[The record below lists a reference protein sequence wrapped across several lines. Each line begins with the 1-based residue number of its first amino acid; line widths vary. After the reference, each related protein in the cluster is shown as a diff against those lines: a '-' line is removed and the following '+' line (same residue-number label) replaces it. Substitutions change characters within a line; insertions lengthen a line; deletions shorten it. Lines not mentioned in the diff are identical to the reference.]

1 MRKKFLWVLLAC
13 VMAFSLAAFT
23 ACEADMTDEDTVRA
37 TGVTLNE
44 TSISLAVGEQFQLTA
59 TPTPA
64 DTTEDIR
71 WSVVTT
77 QTSGT
82 NIATVSPDG
91 LVTAVSAGTA
101 TIQVQVGTAKATCEV
116 TVTDNGGGTTDP
128 SVTIEL
134 SQTSATLQVDR
145 TVDLT
150 ATVTGAEA
158 SAVAWSVT
166 EGTSYVSLSAAS
178 GATVTVTAV
187 AAGNAVVTAAV
198 GGVSATCEITVEA
211 PDPTSVTIAETAQ
224 VDIAGTVS
232 LTAELA
238 PAGATGTVVWSTEDD
253 TVATVSQQGVVTG
266 VSEGK
271 TTITATVGEFS
282 DTCVVSV
289 FPNMISVNGTA
300 YSMSIGTTR
309 TTSTGTDPANTWW
322 SLNEEGEEDPAYNS
336 GNIGRQQL
344 NGNGA
349 VAFYWTKDSNNEY
362 NSDLIFELI
371 GNISSTDTYYDA
383 QVFNGPTTPWGGLG
397 AASSTQLSVTVNGEA
412 YSGDTFPGLDAS
424 GAQANNTTFS
434 MYGDYRAVFAR
445 SGNYCTLQIAFAQA
459 NSSDVY
465 VYTYTFE
472 LVSGTP
478 DALTVQFVGNPYG
491 IENTMQYTSVTLN
504 AVNA

>member
-44 TSISLAVGEQFQLTA
+44 TSISLAVGEQFQLEA

-82 NIATVSPDG
+82 NVAKVSPDG

-211 PDPTSVTIAETAQ
+211 ASQSTTTPLTFYKGGAEVSGDDLYAGLENRIDTA
-224 VDIAGTVS
+224 S
-232 LTAELA
+232 LTEYTDQSIDGYSSRGLA
-238 PAGATGTVVWSTEDD
+238 TYESSWFGGTDTEEGWNSSNYL
-253 TVATVSQQGVVTG
+253 VQVPIAVTG
-266 VSEGK
+266 DF
-271 TTITATVGEFS
+271 TITYTADVYASATDSSNAWCAPGFIVTDGVNQS
-282 DTCVVSV
+282 TTQT
-289 FPNMISVNGTA
+289 PVNGLL
-300 YSMSIGTTR
+300 YIRSDGW
-309 TTSTGTDPANTWW
+309 TGLSSNA
-322 SLNEEGEEDPAYNS
+322 G
-336 GNIGRQQL
+336 GN
-344 NGNGA
+344 
-349 VAFYWTKDSNNEY
+349 
-362 NSDLIFELI
+362 
-371 GNISSTDTYYDA
+371 
-383 QVFNGPTTPWGGLG
+383 
-397 AASSTQLSVTVNGEA
+397 
-412 YSGDTFPGLDAS
+412 
-424 GAQANNTTFS
+424 
-434 MYGDYRAVFAR
+434 
-445 SGNYCTLQIAFAQA
+445 
-459 NSSDVY
+459 
-465 VYTYTFE
+465 
-472 LVSGTP
+472 
-478 DALTVQFVGNPYG
+478 
-491 IENTMQYTSVTLN
+491 VTLN
-504 AVNA
+504 QTIEQTVNTAADVWKYSLAATPSYIDTVNEYAYYEAVPVSVEWEIAYNATTHVFSVEVTNTTTESTFWSFTVSATDVTDDLMLWIGGQDTYMTNISGTITYDA